1 MICGEAREMLKT
13 DKEMLLIDVRSPQ
26 EYKESHLEGAINLPL
41 YDIEQKAQEQIKR
54 KDTPIIIYCQSGS
67 RSRRAMQILRQEG
80 YENLYEIKGGLD
92 NI

>member
-1 MICGEAREMLKT
+1 
-13 DKEMLLIDVRSPQ
+13 MLLIDVRSPQ

-41 YDIEQKAQEQIKR
+41 YDIEEKAREQIKK
-54 KDTPIIIYCQSGS
+54 KDTPMIIYCQSGS

>member
-1 MICGEAREMLKT
+1 MICGEAREMLKN

-26 EYKESHLEGAINLPL
+26 EYKESHLDGAINLPL

-80 YENLYEIKGGLD
+80 YENFYEIKGGLD

>member
-1 MICGEAREMLKT
+1 MLKT

-41 YDIEQKAQEQIKR
+41 YDIEEKAREQIKK
-54 KDTPIIIYCQSGS
+54 KDTPMIIYCQSGS

>member
-1 MICGEAREMLKT
+1 MICGEAREMLKN

-26 EYKESHLEGAINLPL
+26 EYKESHLDGAINLPL

-67 RSRRAMQILRQEG
+67 RSRRAIQILRQEG

>member
-1 MICGEAREMLKT
+1 MLKT
-13 DKEMLLIDVRSPQ
+13 DKEVLLIDVRSPQ
-26 EYKESHLEGAINLPL
+26 EYKESHLDGAINLPL

>member
-1 MICGEAREMLKT
+1 MLKN
-13 DKEMLLIDVRSPQ
+13 DKEILLIDVRSPQ

-41 YDIEQKAQEQIKR
+41 YDIEEKVREQIKR
-54 KDTPIIIYCQSGS
+54 KDTPMIIYCQSGS

>member
-1 MICGEAREMLKT
+1 MICGEAREMLKN

-26 EYKESHLEGAINLPL
+26 EYKESHLDGAINLPL

>member
-1 MICGEAREMLKT
+1 MLKT

-26 EYKESHLEGAINLPL
+26 EYKESHLDGAINLPL

-54 KDTPIIIYCQSGS
+54 KDTSIIIYCQSGS

>member
-1 MICGEAREMLKT
+1 MLKT

-26 EYKESHLEGAINLPL
+26 EYKESHLDGAINLPL
-41 YDIEQKAQEQIKR
+41 YDIEQKAQEQIKS
-54 KDTPIIIYCQSGS
+54 KDTHIIIYCQSGS

>member
-1 MICGEAREMLKT
+1 MLKA
-13 DKEMLLIDVRSPQ
+13 DKDMLLIDVRSPQ

-41 YDIEQKAQEQIKR
+41 YDIEEKAREQIKK
-54 KDTPIIIYCQSGS
+54 KDTPMIIYCQSGS